1 MLNRTIR
8 ELFNRAG
15 GWTEVCDVTQDEVLD
30 FNEHL
35 DPEKFAHLILE
46 KVMNICEKL
55 GDKGQDGHY
64 CVDAI
69 RKQFGV

>member
-35 DPEKFAHLILE
+35 DPELFAELLIKECIIATGNCCGAGELIKE
-46 KVMNICEKL
+46 
-55 GDKGQDGHY
+55 H
-64 CVDAI
+64 
-69 RKQFGV
+69 FGV